1 MNAHAAEGARPG
13 PLTRAGWW
21 HCSLPLLI
29 ASFVYVYALSR
40 GKSLL
45 QDGDTMW
52 HIAAGQWILGH
63 GAIPAQDPFSHTMR
77 GAPWIAHEWLSEIA
91 LALAH
96 DGGGWTAVVALA
108 SLAFA
113 ATVGLLARAL
123 LRWLEPIHVV
133 LVSALAVL
141 MTASH
146 LLARPH
152 VLAMPLLLLWV
163 IGLVRARE
171 EERSPSLWLLPVMTL
186 WANLHGGF
194 TLGLA
199 LALALAAEAV
209 LAAWP
214 RQRAGT
220 VLRSWGLFS
229 LLAVTCA
236 LLTPHGAQ
244 AFVFT
249 WQVMVEDSFALTR
262 IGEWRSPD
270 FHRFQPLEAWLLALM
285 ALAMHKGLRLP
296 PMRLLLLLG
305 LVHLS
310 LKHIRNVE
318 LLGLLAPLLLAPAFA
333 AQWQRLRGPAPQFDG
348 ADRLMRSL
356 ARPAEPAAM
365 LLAALLLGAVTLAIG
380 HGTPPAPPEKVA
392 PAAAVRAA
400 QAAGAKG
407 PVFNDYSWGGYLIY
421 AGVPPFIDGRADMYR
436 DAFMKE
442 YVNAMDLRDSHGLA
456 KLLDRHRV
464 EWTLLAPDRA
474 ATALLDHLPGWRRLH
489 ADEHAV
495 VHVRTSSAAKD
506 GTAAPL
512 ALAAR

>member
-1 MNAHAAEGARPG
+1 MNVPAASARPA
-13 PLTRAGWW
+13 PLSRTGWW
-21 HCSLPLLI
+21 HCSLALLTG
-29 ASFVYVYALSR
+29 ALVYLYAITR
-40 GKSLL
+40 GRALL
-45 QDGDTMW
+45 QDGDTLW
-52 HIAAGQWILGH
+52 HVAAGRWILAN

-77 GAPWIAHEWLSEIA
+77 GAPWTAHEWLSEMVLVA
-91 LALAH
+91 AH
-96 DGGGWTAVVALA
+96 DGGGWTAVVAVA
-108 SLAFA
+108 SLAYAVTF
-113 ATVGLLARAL
+113 GLLAKAL

-152 VLAMPLLLLWV
+152 VLAMPLMLLWV

-171 EERSPSLWLLPVMTL
+171 EDRAPSLWLLPVMTL

-199 LALALAAEAV
+199 LGLALAAEAV

-214 RQRAGT
+214 RQRAGAA
-220 VLRSWGLFS
+220 LRSWGLFV
-229 LLAVTCA
+229 LLAVACA

-285 ALAMHKGLRLP
+285 ALFTHKGLRLP

-310 LKHIRNVE
+310 LKHVRNIE

-333 AQWQRLRGPAPQFDG
+333 AQWPRLRGSAPQFDG
-348 ADRLMRSL
+348 ADRLMRAL

-365 LLAALLLGAVTLAIG
+365 LLGALALGAMTLTIA
-380 HGTPPAPPEKVA
+380 PPAPPEKVA

-400 QAAGAKG
+400 QGAGLKG

-421 AGVPPFIDGRADMYR
+421 AGVPPFIDGRADVYR

-442 YVNAMDLRDSHGLA
+442 YVNAMDLGDSHGLV
-456 KLLDRHRV
+456 KVLDRHRI
-464 EWTLLAPDRA
+464 EWTLLAPDRP
-474 ATALLDHLPGWRRLH
+474 ATALLDHLPGWRRLY
-489 ADEHAV
+489 ADATAV
-495 VHVRTSSAAKD
+495 VHVRTSTAVTH
-506 GTAAPL
+506 GTAGPP
-512 ALAAR
+512 ALPAR

>member
-1 MNAHAAEGARPG
+1 MNVPAAADTRLA
-13 PLTRAGWW
+13 PLSRAGWW

-29 ASFVYVYALSR
+29 GAFVYLYVVTR
-40 GKSLL
+40 GRALL

-63 GAIPAQDPFSHTMR
+63 GAVPTQDPFSHTMR
-77 GAPWIAHEWLSEIA
+77 GAPWVAHEWLSEIP

-96 DGGGWTAVVALA
+96 DSGGWTAVVALGA
-108 SLAFA
+108 LAFA
-113 ATVGLLARAL
+113 ATVGLMARAL

-152 VLAMPLLLLWV
+152 VLAMPLMLVWV

-171 EERSPSLWLLPVMTL
+171 EDRAPSLWLLPVMTI
-186 WANLHGGF
+186 WANMHGGF
-194 TLGLA
+194 TLGIALTLA
-199 LALALAAEAV
+199 LGAEAV
-209 LAAWP
+209 LAGWR
-214 RQRAGT
+214 RQRAGAAA
-220 VLRSWGLFS
+220 RSWGLFVG
-229 LLAVTCA
+229 LATVCA

-244 AFVFT
+244 AFAFT

-333 AQWQRLRGPAPQFDG
+333 AQWQRLRGAAPQFDG
-348 ADRLMRSL
+348 ADRLMRLL
-356 ARPAEPAAM
+356 AKPAEPAAL
-365 LLAALLLGAVTLAIG
+365 LLAALMLGAITLAVG
-380 HGTPPAPPEKVA
+380 RGNPPAPPDKIA
-392 PAAAVRAA
+392 PAAAVRAVK
-400 QAAGAKG
+400 AAGVKG

-421 AGVPPFIDGRADMYR
+421 ASVPPFIDGRADVYR

-442 YVNAMDLRDSHGLA
+442 YVNAMDLRDSHSLTR
-456 KLLDRHRV
+456 LLERHRV

-474 ATALLDHLPGWRRLH
+474 ATALLDHLPGWRRLY

-495 VHVRTSSAAKD
+495 VHVKTSIAATD

-512 ALAAR
+512 AAPAR

>member
-1 MNAHAAEGARPG
+1 MNVQAAPAARPA
-13 PLTRAGWW
+13 PLSRVGWW
-21 HCSLPLLI
+21 HCSLPLLVG
-29 ASFVYVYALSR
+29 AFVYLYAIGR

-45 QDGDTMW
+45 QDGDTLW
-52 HIAAGQWILGH
+52 HIAAGRWILSNGV
-63 GAIPAQDPFSHTMR
+63 IPEQDPFSHTMR
-77 GAPWIAHEWLSEIA
+77 GAPWIAHEWLSEIV

-96 DGGGWTAVVALA
+96 DGGGWTAVMALA
-108 SLAFA
+108 ALAFA
-113 ATVGLLARAL
+113 LTVALLARAL

-133 LVSALAVL
+133 LVSVLAVL
-141 MTASH
+141 MTAGH

-152 VLAMPLLLLWV
+152 VLAMPLMLAWV

-171 EERSPSLWLLPVMTL
+171 EERAPSLWLLPVMTL

-199 LALALAAEAV
+199 LVGALAAEAV
-209 LAAWP
+209 ITAHGRGQAVAA
-214 RQRAGT
+214 
-220 VLRSWGLFS
+220 LRSWGTFLV
-229 LLAVTCA
+229 LGTLAA
-236 LLTPHGAQ
+236 LLTPHGTH

-270 FHRFQPLEAWLLALM
+270 FHKFQPLEAWLLALM
-285 ALAMHKGLRLP
+285 ALALHQGLRLP

-333 AQWQRLRGPAPQFDG
+333 LQWQRLRGAAPQFDG

-356 ARPAEPAAM
+356 ARPAEPGAV
-365 LLAALLLGAVTLAIG
+365 LVGALLLAVATLGIARG
-380 HGTPPAPPEKVA
+380 NPPAPHEKIA
-392 PAAAVRAA
+392 PAAALRAV
-400 QAAGAKG
+400 QAAGITG

-421 AGVPPFIDGRADMYR
+421 TGVPPFIDGRADMYR

-442 YVNAMDLRDSHGLA
+442 YVNAMDVRDSQALPQ
-456 KLLDRHRV
+456 LLDKHHV
-464 EWTLLAPDRA
+464 TWTLLAPERA

-495 VHVRTSSAAKD
+495 VHVRTAGSPTPDA
-506 GTAAPL
+506 GAPQ
-512 ALAAR
+512 ARASR